1 MSQPNRRAVQGRRG
15 LALAV
20 ALLVWAGGA
29 GAQAPFA
36 VEDVLDMRN
45 VSIADVSDDGRY
57 VVVTYASLRDRIGID
72 NHRFGDPTYVAPGVA
87 DVVLIDT
94 RTGES
99 RPLFRERRQVRGA
112 EFSPD
117 GSTVAMLLREG
128 DQFTLATIDV
138 ASGRVRTARPPAG
151 RLLAENSPLQ
161 WTADGTRLLVSLRT
175 TEWARA
181 AAERFQQEVKG
192 PIVVQSS
199 DDPFLSWE
207 AIRRLS
213 SLQIPALFNIA
224 DRRFHEIGDESVLAS
239 FALTGDGERL
249 RYEPDITKKT
259 SYEEIFGRESALAV
273 RPVGGGEETTL
284 FESTKGMR
292 FLWSRDGTRFVYG
305 KEGAIFAGSLEGG
318 DPRRI
323 AGPDSAR
330 RDSTAA
336 PAAEPPDSAARAAER
351 ERRRSERFTPVR
363 LSDDGRTVIA
373 SNSEGL
379 WFIDTESGE
388 RQRFVDSPAED
399 PEADGAAAGPRPPR
413 WSVVGWSRDGGTV
426 WLSED
431 SRETWDRALHRHDRA
446 TGQRTQLIR
455 GDAQLS
461 GIDVSADGSRL
472 VFMRAETSR
481 TGDVWTANG
490 DLSDMRRLTDANPQL
505 SARALGEAR
514 LFEYLDVDGRP
525 LKGVLYLPPDHREGV
540 RLPTVFLVY
549 EEFFDARFNATIA
562 LLNANGYAVVQPS
575 VRLETGYPGEAWM
588 KGVTSAA
595 NHLITA
601 GIADRD
607 RLGVHGTSYGGYA
620 TNLLI
625 TQTNRFK
632 AAINISGKVDM
643 ISFYTDSP
651 RLGTRNIHAPERS
664 QDRIGG
670 TLWDE
675 PLKYIAHSAIMF
687 ADRIDTP
694 LLLMT
699 GQQDHNVPERTTSE
713 MFYALRRLGKR
724 VEWVSYINGGH
735 GMPSSTVDEVI
746 DYHQRILSWY
756 DTYLKGRGTER
767 ADR

>member
-431 SRETWDRALHRHDRA
+431 SRETWDRAADRVHRLR
-446 TGQRTQLIR
+446 
-455 GDAQLS
+455 
-461 GIDVSADGSRL
+461 
-472 VFMRAETSR
+472 
-481 TGDVWTANG
+481 
-490 DLSDMRRLTDANPQL
+490 
-505 SARALGEAR
+505 
-514 LFEYLDVDGRP
+514 
-525 LKGVLYLPPDHREGV
+525 GVLR
-540 RLPTVFLVY
+540 R
-549 EEFFDARFNATIA
+549 RFNARSRCSTPTA
-562 LLNANGYAVVQPS
+562 TRSCSRPS
-575 VRLETGYPGEAWM
+575 GSRPAIPGEAWL
-588 KGVTSAA
+588 KGVTAAA
-595 NHLITA
+595 NHLIEHGHRRPRPA
-601 GIADRD
+601 RRARHQLRRLRHQPADHADEPLQGRHQHQRQGGHD
-607 RLGVHGTSYGGYA
+607 QLLHGLAALGV
-620 TNLLI
+620 
-625 TQTNRFK
+625 
-632 AAINISGKVDM
+632 
-643 ISFYTDSP
+643 
-651 RLGTRNIHAPERS
+651 RNIHAPERA
-664 QDRIGG
+664 R
-670 TLWDE
+670 T
-675 PLKYIAHSAIMF
+675 ASAP
-687 ADRIDTP
+687 RC
-694 LLLMT
+694 
-699 GQQDHNVPERTTSE
+699 GSSRRSTSPTRPSCSPT
-713 MFYALRRLGKR
+713 ASARRCC
-724 VEWVSYINGGH
+724 S
-735 GMPSSTVDEVI
+735 
-746 DYHQRILSWY
+746 
-756 DTYLKGRGTER
+756 
-767 ADR
+767 